1 MKKQGSIVRWDA
13 APAARQRRNTARE
26 AGARRKERP
35 ATAPAPSPVAPVLL
49 LTLAWAALIA
59 WGVWAGRLPWL
70 TLVAAPLLNLVTF
83 YVYWTDK
90 HAARNGRWRT
100 REDTLHLLGLL
111 GGWPGAWWAH
121 RVLRHKSRKAAFQ
134 ATYWATV
141 LLHGAA
147 LLGWLFWL
155 QPRGSL
161 LS

>member
-1 MKKQGSIVRWDA
+1 MKRQGRTVRREAARSQAQLRKPPPA
-13 APAARQRRNTARE
+13 APAV
-26 AGARRKERP
+26 P
-35 ATAPAPSPVAPVLL
+35 AAPVLS
-49 LTLAWAALIA
+49 LTLAWALLIA
-59 WGVWAGRLPWL
+59 WGVWAGRLPLL
-70 TLVAAPLLNLVTF
+70 TLAAAPLLNLATF

-121 RVLRHKSRKAAFQ
+121 QILRHKSRKAAFRQ
-134 ATYWATV
+134 AYWATV

-155 QPRGSL
+155 QPRWSSL
-161 LS
+161 L